1 MPATGLLPT
10 GVTPAIV
17 SWKGVCKQH
26 THASCS
32 EVQNNTTHIE
42 RQVENNSKLNANSE
56 VQEWD

>member
-1 MPATGLLPT
+1 MD
-10 GVTPAIV
+10 VTPAIV
-17 SWKGVCKQH
+17 SCKGVCKQH

-42 RQVENNSKLNANSE
+42 RRVENNSKLNANSE

>member
-32 EVQNNTTHIE
+32 EVQNNTTHME
-42 RQVENNSKLNANSE
+42 WQVENNSKLNANSE
-56 VQEWD
+56 VQE